1 MVYIG
6 NTGRDILMT
15 MLIKGDEI
23 DDLVAKYC
31 ALTGVRNKSEAVR
44 QALAAQIS
52 ALSQKESLADRV
64 ASIQNRAAALGI
76 VADSAD
82 DKAFMD
88 AIWGD
93 ED

>member
-1 MVYIG
+1 
-6 NTGRDILMT
+6 MT

-31 ALTGVRNKSEAVR
+31 AITGLKNKSEAVR
-44 QALAAQIS
+44 QALAAQIT
-52 ALSQKESLADRV
+52 ALSAKESLAERI
-64 ASIQNRAAALGI
+64 AAIQSRAAASGI
-76 VADSAD
+76 VADGRD

-88 AIWGD
+88 AMWG

>member
-1 MVYIG
+1 MA
-6 NTGRDILMT
+6 

-64 ASIQNRAAALGI
+64 ASIQNRAAAFGI

-88 AIWGD
+88 AMWGD
-93 ED
+93 EA